1 MRITNDFDIT
11 KSASSG
17 EIFIHINDMVYVI
30 PPTDSRYPLVLNFY
44 GVIRRADANDRATI
58 VSECLEN
65 LTNALNGST
74 EENVTPP
81 PAPMTEAERKK
92 ATIKG
97 LSDLLKF
104 CKEFEFVPNYRFIN
118 TVANCLAISPKDA
131 KDYIE
136 NYFRLTD
143 SPYANI
149 IGSKMRS
156 DEFNTILEKLSLTAP
171 TKNIN
176 DRFAIYYGNAG
187 TGKTTQAQAEC
198 DGRCV
203 VCNNS
208 MLPSDLMEDFIFV
221 DGKPSFKP
229 SALWECME
237 QGKAITL
244 DEINLLPFDS
254 LRFLQGI
261 LDGKKEFLYKG
272 HTVVIADGFKVIGT
286 MNLVVNGAVFN
297 LPEPLVDRCARI
309 VEYKLTAQNLYSAF

>member
-1 MRITNDFDIT
+1 MRITSTFDIS
-11 KSASSG
+11 KSASNG
-17 EIFIHINDMVYVI
+17 EIFIHIDDVVYVI
-30 PPTDSRYPLVLNFY
+30 SPTDNRYPLILNFY
-44 GVIRRADANDRATI
+44 GIVRKANANDRATI

-65 LTNALNGST
+65 LVQTLNGSAET
-74 EENVTPP
+74 NVTPP
-81 PAPMTEAERKK
+81 TPTMTDAERKK
-92 ATIKG
+92 ATISG
-97 LSDLLKF
+97 LSALLHF
-104 CKEFEFVPNYRFIN
+104 CKEFEFVPNYRFVN
-118 TVANCLAISPKDA
+118 TVANRLAISAKDA

-156 DEFNTILEKLSLTAP
+156 DEFNTILDKLSLTAP

-176 DRFAIYYGNAG
+176 DRFSIYYGNAG

-221 DGKPSFKP
+221 EGKPSFKP

-237 QGKAITL
+237 QGKSITL

-272 HTVVIADGFKVIGT
+272 HTVTIADGFKIIGT

-297 LPEPLVDRCARI
+297 LPEPLVDRCAQI
-309 VEYKLTAQNLYSAF
+309 VEYKLTASNLYSAF